1 MSIGESGY
9 LERVQAILKASQ
21 AVADGISDIPGI
33 RLLGSSQAPTM
44 IVCFDTRDMEIYR
57 VGGKMTEKGWEL
69 NALQSPPCLHL
80 CVTMNTIPYVDKF
93 ISDLRD
99 SVDEVQ
105 KEGPDVKRSGSAAM
119 YGMAG
124 SLPAGPVNEILRIF
138 TDQTLT
144 P

>member
-21 AVADGISDIPGI
+21 AVADGISLIPGMH
-33 RLLGSSQAPTM
+33 LLGSQAPTM
-44 IVCFDTRDMEIYR
+44 IVCFGSRDMEIYC
-57 VGGKMTEKGWEL
+57 VGSKMKKKGWEL
-69 NALQSPPCLHL
+69 NALQSPPSLHL

-93 ISDLRD
+93 INDLRD
-99 SVDEVQ
+99 SVDEVR
-105 KEGPDVKRSGSAAM
+105 KEGPGAKKSGSAAM

-124 SLPAGPVNEILRIF
+124 SFPAGPVNELLRIF
-138 TDQTLT
+138 IDQTLT